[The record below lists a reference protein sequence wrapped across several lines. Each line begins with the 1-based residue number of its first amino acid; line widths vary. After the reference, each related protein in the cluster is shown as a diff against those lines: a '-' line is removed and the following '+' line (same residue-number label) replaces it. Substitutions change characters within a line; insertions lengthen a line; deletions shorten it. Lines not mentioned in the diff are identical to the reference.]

1 MPHVVAGKI
10 NVFPAQRREVG
21 KKVFIAANDR
31 RVVRVE
37 RVVSEGLGKDDGAF
51 LKANQKAKLI
61 IHDNKEWEFI
71 FDEDVGQIQLTRR
84 SA

>member
-31 RVVRVE
+31 QVVRVE
-37 RVVSEGLGKDDGAF
+37 RVVSERLGMPP
-51 LKANQKAKLI
+51 LLLN
-61 IHDNKEWEFI
+61 
-71 FDEDVGQIQLTRR
+71 
-84 SA
+84 